1 MLSAKRKK
9 TFNGKSL
16 PIATR
21 IRIPTG
27 HRITGGRGQG
37 SASEASLRNS
47 KSFEGGA
54 SPLTP
59 SGAHA
64 HFRSRLAPSGA
75 HAHFRSRLAPSGAH
89 AHFRSRLAPSGAHA
103 HFRSRLAPSGAH
115 AHFRS
120 RLAPSGAH
128 AHFRSRLAPSGARAP
143 VLRTVAL
150 PVSPTPQRDILT
162 VQCIGHFREE
172 SGSVYIALV

>member
-1 MLSAKRKK
+1 MLSSNLNATMLSAKRKK

-103 HFRSRLAPSGAH
+103 HFRSRLAPSGA
-115 AHFRS
+115 
-120 RLAPSGAH
+120 
-128 AHFRSRLAPSGARAP
+128 RAP